1 MSDQR
6 DFHRVQVEISQCES
20 EGRSRLHKLQRRPDA
35 RLHPARPCASC
46 FPPAPPP
53 PDSPS
58 AAALSW
64 PCLQCVNKNNL
75 INFDDNDD
83 VNEEVEKED
92 GDVAGSCYDYNH
104 DENENDYDHYHHQH
118 NEDYNNEDEKDIQS
132 PSSYILSLPFSHP
145 PLLPLLPYS
154 SSASF
159 IPAFRTR

>member
-1 MSDQR
+1 MRARGVPASISYSAARTPVCTQR
-6 DFHRVQVEISQCES
+6 GHA
-20 EGRSRLHKLQRRPDA
+20 L
-35 RLHPARPCASC
+35 PA
-46 FPPAPPP
+46 FLPPPPP

-118 NEDYNNEDEKDIQS
+118 NEDYNNEDEEDIQS
-132 PSSYILSLPFSHP
+132 PSSYIPSLPFSHP